1 MVASSFGN
9 CGRRNI
15 LAPSEPSQVS
25 AVVFALWITPT
36 SRILALDLAFGR
48 FNFDLEFTSVKILA
62 STPAD
67 SEKAKALSKVY
78 KFDLVEIPILD
89 EIHLVVNAGKLQLWR
104 VKESGKPEIVEA
116 DFLVKRA
123 QAGKKEMIMRAC
135 GFEKGYR
142 TVIDGTAGLGSDA
155 LFLAQQGFEVL
166 ALERSPILFALLSD
180 AWMRAGSDLSLSF
193 RHVEA
198 AEMLTSLEES
208 QKPDVVYLDP
218 MYPEKKKTALSKK
231 EMQFLQEI
239 LIEPSAEENLS
250 LFRAAMKAAR
260 FRVVVKRPLWA
271 ETFVDSEIAKV
282 SYAYEGKSLRFDTYF
297 IS

>member
-1 MVASSFGN
+1 
-9 CGRRNI
+9 
-15 LAPSEPSQVS
+15 
-25 AVVFALWITPT
+25 
-36 SRILALDLAFGR
+36 LALDLAFGC
-48 FNFDLEFTSVKILA
+48 FDFDLEFTSVKILA
-62 STPAD
+62 STSAD
-67 SEKAKALSKVY
+67 IEKAKALSKVY
-78 KFDLVEIPILD
+78 NFDLIENPALD
-89 EIHLVVNAGKLQLWR
+89 EIHLVVNTGKLQLWR
-104 VKESGKPEIVEA
+104 VKEGGKPEIVEA

-142 TVIDGTAGLGSDA
+142 TLIDATAGLGSDA

-166 ALERSPILFALLSD
+166 ALEQSAVLFALLSD
-180 AWMRAGSDLSLSF
+180 AWMRAGLDLPLSF

-198 AEMLTSLEES
+198 ADMLTSLEES
-208 QKPDVVYLDP
+208 QKPDIVYLDP

-239 LIEPSAEENLS
+239 LVQPSEEENLS
-250 LFRAAMKAAR
+250 LFRAALKAAR

-271 ETFVDSEIAKV
+271 ETFVDSKVAKV
-282 SYAYEGKSLRFDTYF
+282 SHAFEGKSLRFDTYF